1 MKYWVYLNEKVEG
14 PYDNDKL
21 VTLNGFTPDTLICSE
36 QSAASGSQEWVKAS
50 TVFEFEQEKPQTD
63 NGVSAAVDAAATT
76 ALLAKLDNLTKEISN
91 LHSKLDNMESHI
103 DDEFAQSRA
112 KQEAALAAA
121 QEAARV
127 AAQEVAARAA
137 ATQESVPSAP
147 QAPVI
152 PETVAP
158 VQEEI
163 TPLPETQPEN
173 IPVDTLP
180 KETQTPVTTTEEPI
194 GEKTSAEEELVIR
207 SALDSLYNAKLVA
220 QEEDTNE
227 STFQDLLTPQQAK
240 DLASQS
246 QITEPETQPAS
257 APEVQE
263 EQAQPEVLPVEPE
276 VQEQPAPQQTQPAEE
291 EQAQDQ
297 ESLLDELTMAPADE
311 KNDVLD
317 QIIAEKQA
325 EEKDSS
331 LGLDTLGVAAAAG
344 AAAWAA
350 SGDDKKEEEQPADFT
365 AEREVKEI
373 DFSQTQE
380 PMTLATDK
388 ENPDQVEPVL
398 PAEQMPADVPQA
410 DDGAAQ
416 AEQPADEN
424 LPSLDESDSVAAQLD
439 AADEKEDTMQ
449 ELVPGVTMEKPEGV
463 LITEEDLKEAF
474 NQKPAPSEDIFANP
488 QELQPEEKPAH
499 ENPNDLT
506 EVELKA
512 GSTYLI
518 SDFVPP
524 ATTDAP
530 APEASELGVQDKT
543 TEIQDILAS
552 EVQNEQ
558 AEVADDIAAALEQ
571 TTKRGASLDIK
582 TVPMVQEPSNS
593 ERLKIDGLDDV
604 NTQHDMKTADTKS
617 SGLAKAVVGI
627 LILLVLLIVGY
638 VVLAFMQ
645 LIPAQY
651 NLFAKKQAQPAAVN
665 NAAILEE
672 TTVEQSPVVVNEQDA
687 LPATEEGEEATAPQD
702 EQAVLSAVL
711 SEVQQYTLPNGYPLQ
726 AFIEA
731 KHPAVAADLIT
742 WDISTA
748 VEPDNYSVLVKVP
761 PENPQS
767 FKISYRFNYNAV
779 TKTLDPTISDAK
791 NLLDSAS
798 NSQLPAGL

>member
-163 TPLPETQPEN
+163 TPLLETQPEN

-263 EQAQPEVLPVEPE
+263 EQAQGYTP
-276 VQEQPAPQQTQPAEE
+276 
-291 EQAQDQ
+291 
-297 ESLLDELTMAPADE
+297 
-311 KNDVLD
+311 
-317 QIIAEKQA
+317 
-325 EEKDSS
+325 
-331 LGLDTLGVAAAAG
+331 
-344 AAAWAA
+344 
-350 SGDDKKEEEQPADFT
+350 T
-365 AEREVKEI
+365 A
-373 DFSQTQE
+373 
-380 PMTLATDK
+380 
-388 ENPDQVEPVL
+388 
-398 PAEQMPADVPQA
+398 
-410 DDGAAQ
+410 
-416 AEQPADEN
+416 
-424 LPSLDESDSVAAQLD
+424 
-439 AADEKEDTMQ
+439 
-449 ELVPGVTMEKPEGV
+449 
-463 LITEEDLKEAF
+463 
-474 NQKPAPSEDIFANP
+474 
-488 QELQPEEKPAH
+488 
-499 ENPNDLT
+499 
-506 EVELKA
+506 
-512 GSTYLI
+512 
-518 SDFVPP
+518 
-524 ATTDAP
+524 
-530 APEASELGVQDKT
+530 
-543 TEIQDILAS
+543 
-552 EVQNEQ
+552 
-558 AEVADDIAAALEQ
+558 
-571 TTKRGASLDIK
+571 
-582 TVPMVQEPSNS
+582 
-593 ERLKIDGLDDV
+593 
-604 NTQHDMKTADTKS
+604 
-617 SGLAKAVVGI
+617 
-627 LILLVLLIVGY
+627 
-638 VVLAFMQ
+638 
-645 LIPAQY
+645 
-651 NLFAKKQAQPAAVN
+651 
-665 NAAILEE
+665 
-672 TTVEQSPVVVNEQDA
+672 
-687 LPATEEGEEATAPQD
+687 
-702 EQAVLSAVL
+702 
-711 SEVQQYTLPNGYPLQ
+711 
-726 AFIEA
+726 
-731 KHPAVAADLIT
+731 
-742 WDISTA
+742 
-748 VEPDNYSVLVKVP
+748 
-761 PENPQS
+761 
-767 FKISYRFNYNAV
+767 
-779 TKTLDPTISDAK
+779 
-791 NLLDSAS
+791 
-798 NSQLPAGL
+798 